1 MDVMFPNVYYN
12 KSVPF
17 FPLTG
22 PLLIGLRNYRTDPL
36 LKKYLLQIKQEAGLY
51 AITVSTPE
59 AMDERKYTMSVGIT
73 KGDGN
78 GIVGVLF
85 GEERKGIRLEYK

>member
-1 MDVMFPNVYYN
+1 MDVMFPNVYYDKN
-12 KSVPF
+12 SPF

-22 PLLIGLRNYRTDPL
+22 SLHVGLRNYPTDPL
-36 LKKYLLQIKQEAGLY
+36 LKKYLLQMKREGGLY

-59 AMDERKYTMSVGIT
+59 AMDERKYTMSAGIT
-73 KGDGN
+73 KEDDN

-85 GEERKGIRLEYK
+85 GEERKGIRLEYT